1 MDREELK
8 RRLIPFEKLGEQ
20 RGLPFTILRYD
31 EPASGLERGRYAL
44 RIVAPWAAGKS
55 FDEKMDAIIDLL
67 WDSTDVETRSGISSI
82 LVEADEQALNNSWLL
97 KAAA

>member
-8 RRLIPFEKLGEQ
+8 RRLVPFEELGQQ

-31 EPASGLERGRYAL
+31 DPPSGLERGQYAL

-55 FDEKMDAIIDLL
+55 FDEKMDPILDLL
-67 WDSTDVETRSGISSI
+67 WESTDEETRGGISSI
-82 LVEADEQALNNSWLL
+82 LVEADEQALNSSWLL
-97 KAAA
+97 AAA